1 MTLFSKKPEE
11 TTEAQTLGMRIA
23 EARKKHGYTQ
33 EEFSQKLNVTAQ
45 AVSKWE
51 NDLSCP
57 DIQLLPQISKLLEIS
72 IDELLTGEEKKT
84 AEEHYSG
91 EKPLKADNL
100 RLQIHVISPNK
111 RPTDVTLPMTM
122 VKRLSKIG
130 NVISGVIGGTSLGQE
145 QLEQILALIEDGAV
159 GELLNVT
166 AEDGTEV
173 VIEIK

>member
-11 TTEAQTLGMRIA
+11 TPEVQTLGMRIS
-23 EARKKHGYTQ
+23 EERKKHGYTQ

-57 DIQLLPQISKLLEIS
+57 DIQLLPQISKLLDIS
-72 IDELLTGEEKKT
+72 IDELLTGKDKKT
-84 AEEHYSG
+84 EEHDSS
-91 EKPLKADNL
+91 EKPQKTDNL

-111 RPTDVTLPMTM
+111 RPTDVTLPMSM

-130 NVISGVIGGTSLGQE
+130 NGISGVIGGTSLGQE
-145 QLEQILALIEDGAV
+145 QLEQILELIEDGAV

>member
-11 TTEAQTLGMRIA
+11 TSGAQTLGMRIA

-33 EEFSQKLNVTAQ
+33 EDFSQKLNVTAQ

-57 DIQLLPQISKLLEIS
+57 DIQLLPQISKLLGIS
-72 IDELLTGEEKKT
+72 VDELLTGEGKKT
-84 AEEHYSG
+84 EEHDSG
-91 EKPLKADNL
+91 EKPPKADNL

-111 RPTDVTLPMTM
+111 RPTDVTLPMSM

-130 NVISGVIGGTSLGQE
+130 NGISGVIGGTSLGQE
-145 QLEQILALIEDGAV
+145 QLEQILELIEDGAV